1 MKRLGR
7 YVAKAAFGFVA
18 IGLVLSG
25 CSSPDVGSVAIP
37 SSHSVVIPST
47 GSPSAKGAPAAR
59 VDHVVILV
67 EENQNSTTIL
77 GNGDAPFINTL
88 AKDNALATNYR
99 AVAHPSLPNYLALTS
114 GTTAGITDDCD
125 PGAGCTAQVPSIAD
139 SIEKSGRTWKM
150 YAESMPTACAPRNS
164 GLYGV
169 RHNPFMY
176 YPRVTGDPASCAQ
189 HVVPL
194 TQLAADLKSAASLP
208 DYVFISPNTCND
220 MHDCPVATGDA
231 WLSHQVPKILA
242 SPAFTTQNSLLVLTW
257 DEDDN
262 ADNTVATIF
271 AGPAARKSYESSRPY
286 THYSLL
292 RTIENLWGLEP
303 LTPNDT
309 NATDMSDMIR
319 PG

>member
-1 MKRLGR
+1 MGLG
-7 YVAKAAFGFVA
+7 AL
-18 IGLVLSG
+18 GLVLSG
-25 CSSPDVGSVAIP
+25 CSSPDGGAVTIPPSQSVAIHP
-37 SSHSVVIPST
+37 S
-47 GSPSAKGAPAAR
+47 GSPAAKIAPAPR

-77 GNGDAPFINTL
+77 GNEAAPYINKL

-99 AVAHPSLPNYLALTS
+99 GVSHPSLPNYLALTS

-125 PGAGCTAQVPSIAD
+125 PGAGCTARVANIAD

-150 YAESMPTACAPRNS
+150 YAESMPEPCASRNS
-164 GLYGV
+164 DLYGV

-176 YPRVTGDPASCAQ
+176 YPSVTKNSASCAE

-194 TQLAADLKSAASLP
+194 TQLAEDLKSAAGLP
-208 DYVFISPNTCND
+208 DYVFISPNVCND

-231 WLSHQVPKILA
+231 WLSRQVPKILA

-257 DEDDN
+257 DEDEDD
-262 ADNTVATIF
+262 DNTVVTIF

-292 RTIENLWGLEP
+292 HTVESLWGLEP
-303 LTPNDT
+303 LTRNDK
-309 NATDMSDMIR
+309 NATVISDMLR
-319 PG
+319 DG